1 MIFTFV
7 CPQAGLDSNDANDA
21 SRAGDLRRAA
31 SAEADTLPSSSGMP
45 TLRCRLSGEPTI
57 GSGMWRPHV
66 IRASEPSRARV
77 CHRSMLHFLR
87 SVKGSLDHHTA
98 PHAGS
103 MQVI

>member
-45 TLRCRLSGEPTI
+45 TLRCRLSAAYHRLRYVAASRHPCK
-57 GSGMWRPHV
+57 
-66 IRASEPSRARV
+66 RACSRACGSSEHAAFLAFGERG
-77 CHRSMLHFLR
+77 HSITIPLLMLAQC
-87 SVKGSLDHHTA
+87 T
-98 PHAGS
+98 
-103 MQVI
+103 